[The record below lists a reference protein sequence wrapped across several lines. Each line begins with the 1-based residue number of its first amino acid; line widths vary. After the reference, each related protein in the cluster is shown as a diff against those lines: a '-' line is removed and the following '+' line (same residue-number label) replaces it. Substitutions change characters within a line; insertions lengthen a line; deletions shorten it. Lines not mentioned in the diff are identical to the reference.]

1 MDCIFCKIINKEI
14 PSNILYE
21 DEDFLA
27 FLDLNQTC
35 LGHTLIIPKKHLE
48 DYTKLEKEEL
58 KKMFE
63 IAHILS
69 SKIMNKLDSNGISL
83 NFNYGSLQEIKHVH
97 LHICPEKENKE
108 KKNVTEIYNT
118 LKDDN

>member
-1 MDCIFCKIINKEI
+1 MDCIFCK
-14 PSNILYE
+14 ILYE

-27 FLDLNQTC
+27 FLDLNQTR